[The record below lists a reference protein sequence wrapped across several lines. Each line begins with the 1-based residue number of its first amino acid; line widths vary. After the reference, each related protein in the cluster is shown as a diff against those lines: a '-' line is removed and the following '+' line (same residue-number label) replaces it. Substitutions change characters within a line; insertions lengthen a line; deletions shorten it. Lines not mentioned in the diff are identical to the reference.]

1 MRIDKFL
8 VSQGVGTRREVQQL
22 VKNGS
27 VKLNDIAV
35 KKPDAKVI
43 PEKDVIFVNGKKIS
57 YMKNIYIVMNKP
69 AGVISATEDK
79 SERTVIDI
87 LPDNLKRKDL
97 FPAGRL
103 DKDTTGLL
111 IITDDGDFAHRMLSP
126 KKHVN
131 KRYLAVLSGEVTD
144 EMILNFKNGI
154 KFNDGTL
161 CKPAKLTVQEDRH
174 IAEVVI
180 SEGKF
185 HQVKKMFITQGLE
198 VLKLKRLQIG
208 GFVLPPELSEGDCR
222 LMSEDEIVGIFS

>member
-27 VKLNDIAV
+27 VKVNDIAV
-35 KKPDAKVI
+35 KKPNAKVI

-111 IITDDGDFAHRMLSP
+111 IITDDGDFAHRILSP

-131 KRYLAVLSGEVTD
+131 KRYLAVLSGDVTD
-144 EMILNFKNGI
+144 EMIVNFKNGI

-161 CKPAKLTVQEDRH
+161 CKPAKLTVQDNRS

-208 GFVLPPELSEGDCR
+208 GFVLPSELCEGDCR